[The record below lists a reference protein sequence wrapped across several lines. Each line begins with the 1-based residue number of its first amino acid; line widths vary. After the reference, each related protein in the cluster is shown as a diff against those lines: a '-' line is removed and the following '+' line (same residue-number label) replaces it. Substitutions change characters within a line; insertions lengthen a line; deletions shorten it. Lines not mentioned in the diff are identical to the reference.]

1 MTLEPFTDLLH
12 LLVLLLGVAASALG
26 AGHALLTKRDP
37 RSAAAWVSL
46 CLFFPLLGV
55 LLYLALGNNR
65 IRTRA
70 QRLHPLM
77 TIAQP
82 GSLAEPDPCDAESL
96 IAAEYRNLA
105 QLGRAASGNA
115 LLTGNSVEALHNG
128 DQASPAMLAAI
139 RRARRYVYLATYI
152 FDSRGIGRE
161 FVAALAEAQQ
171 RGVQV
176 RVLLDGFGE
185 LYSFPRVGAAL
196 RRAGVEVQRFLP
208 PRLFPPN
215 FSINLR
221 NHRKILVVD
230 GAEAFT
236 GGMNL
241 RTKHV
246 SGSEDHPPRVIDVH
260 FHLCGPV
267 VAQIE
272 RVFRADWTFCCGRVP
287 LVEPGPQMLSGDAA
301 ECRVIVDGPD
311 EDLDKLMWV
320 LLGAISLARTSIRI
334 MTPYFLPPRELAVAL
349 QIAALRG
356 VAVTIVLPAHN
367 NFPFMTWAAMHSIG
381 FLLKSGVRVHFLD
394 GPFVHSKL
402 FLVDDYYAQIGSSNL
417 DPRSLRLNFEIAV
430 EVYDHTFGAELAAH
444 FRTSLEHARELQH
457 GDWRGRSLPRRLRD
471 AFFWMFSPYL

>member
-12 LLVLLLGVAASALG
+12 LVVLLLGVVASALG

-46 CLFFPLLGV
+46 CLFFPLVGV

-70 QRLHPLM
+70 QRLHPSM
-77 TIAQP
+77 ASAQP
-82 GSLAEPDPCDAESL
+82 GSPAEPEPLDAESL

-105 QLGRAASGNA
+105 FLGRAASGNA
-115 LLTGNSVEALHNG
+115 LLSGNSVEALHNG
-128 DQASPAMLAAI
+128 DQAYPAMLAAI
-139 RRARRYVYLATYI
+139 RRAHRYVYLATYI

-171 RGVQV
+171 RGVEV

-196 RRAGVEVQRFLP
+196 RRAGVAVQRFLP

-230 GAEAFT
+230 GTEAFV

-246 SGSEDHPPRVIDVH
+246 SGPEGRPPRVIDVH
-260 FHLCGPV
+260 FHLRGPV
-267 VAQIE
+267 VAQIDQ
-272 RVFRADWTFCCGRVP
+272 VFRADWAFCSGYMPVVAP
-287 LVEPGPQMLSGDAA
+287 LAQEPLGDAA

-311 EDLDKLMWV
+311 EDLDKLLWV
-320 LLGAISLARTSIRI
+320 LLGAISLARTSICI
-334 MTPYFLPPRELAVAL
+334 MTP
-349 QIAALRG
+349 
-356 VAVTIVLPAHN
+356 
-367 NFPFMTWAAMHSIG
+367 
-381 FLLKSGVRVHFLD
+381 
-394 GPFVHSKL
+394 
-402 FLVDDYYAQIGSSNL
+402 
-417 DPRSLRLNFEIAV
+417 
-430 EVYDHTFGAELAAH
+430 
-444 FRTSLEHARELQH
+444 
-457 GDWRGRSLPRRLRD
+457 
-471 AFFWMFSPYL
+471 